1 MARHTTREH
10 PYKNYKNNESQRLNS
25 DDFYS
30 QLTVQVEKFGFKNFY
45 KLFVIERGR
54 NQAVIEKWGILL
66 AWRAHGMPSLGLR

>member
-54 NQAVIEKWGILL
+54 NQAVIEK
-66 AWRAHGMPSLGLR
+66 